1 MMRKFMILGTSI
13 LAATFAIALGGC
25 SASLDQLT
33 NMAAEKP
40 IEPASYGVWPSKR
53 QVDKGKFAYR
63 QGDFGIAVDA
73 FSKAVEEEKDNAE
86 AWLGLAASYDRLKR
100 FDHARRAYDVVI
112 QIVGNT
118 PTVLNNLGYHY
129 YLKGDMDSARRS
141 FDAALRADPNN
152 VVAKNNLA
160 LFWEPTAASDARPRD
175 RL

>member
-1 MMRKFMILGTSI
+1 MRKLSILGVCTMV
-13 LAATFAIALGGC
+13 AIAAVTLGGC
-25 SASLDQLT
+25 GTTLDQLT
-33 NMAAEKP
+33 SMAVEKP
-40 IEPASYGVWPSKR
+40 IEPASYGVWPSTR
-53 QVDKGKFAYR
+53 HVDKGKFAYR
-63 QGDFGIAVDA
+63 QGDFGLAVEA
-73 FSKAVEEEKDNAE
+73 FSKAVEEEKENGE

-100 FDHARRAYDVVI
+100 FDQARRAYDVVVK
-112 QIVGNT
+112 IVGHT

-160 LFWEPTAASDARPRD
+160 LFWEPAPLSEVRPRD

>member
-1 MMRKFMILGTSI
+1 MRKDLILGMSI
-13 LAATFAIALGGC
+13 LTVTAAVALGGC
-25 SASLDQLT
+25 GASLDQLT
-33 NMAAEKP
+33 SMAVEKP
-40 IEPASYGVWPSKR
+40 VEPASYGVWPSTR
-53 QVDKGKFAYR
+53 HLDKGKFAYR
-63 QGDFGIAVDA
+63 QGDFGLAAEA

-86 AWLGLAASYDRLKR
+86 ASLGLAASYDRLKR
-100 FDHARRAYDVVI
+100 FDQARRAYDVVVK
-112 QIVGNT
+112 IVGHT

-160 LFWEPTAASDARPRD
+160 LFWAPTPASDVRPRD

>member
-1 MMRKFMILGTSI
+1 MHTFLIRGMSI
-13 LAATFAIALGGC
+13 LTAAAALALGGC
-25 SASLDQLT
+25 GASLDQLT
-33 NMAAEKP
+33 SAAVEKP
-40 IEPASYGVWPSKR
+40 IEPESYRVWPSTR
-53 QVDKGKFAYR
+53 HIDKGKFAYR
-63 QGDFGIAVDA
+63 QGDFGLAVDA

-100 FDHARRAYDVVI
+100 FDQARRAYDVVVKF
-112 QIVGNT
+112 VGNT

-160 LFWEPTAASDARPRD
+160 LFWEPVPAGEPRPRD

>member
-1 MMRKFMILGTSI
+1 MMRKLLIQGMSI
-13 LAATFAIALGGC
+13 LVAAAALALGGC
-25 SASLDQLT
+25 GAGLDQLT
-33 NMAAEKP
+33 SLAVEKP
-40 IEPASYGVWPSKR
+40 IEPASYGVWPSTR
-53 QVDKGKFAYR
+53 HVDKGKFAYR
-63 QGDFGIAVDA
+63 QGDFGLAVEA
-73 FSKAVEEEKDNAE
+73 FSKAVEEEKENAE

-100 FDHARRAYDVVI
+100 FDQARRAYDVVVKF
-112 QIVGNT
+112 VGHT

-160 LFWEPTAASDARPRD
+160 LFWEPTTATGVRPRD

>member
-1 MMRKFMILGTSI
+1 MHTFLIRGLSI
-13 LAATFAIALGGC
+13 LAMTAAVALGGC
-25 SASLDQLT
+25 GASLDQLT
-33 NMAAEKP
+33 SAAVEKP
-40 IEPASYGVWPSKR
+40 IEPESYRVWPSTR
-53 QVDKGKFAYR
+53 HIDKGKFAYR
-63 QGDFGIAVDA
+63 QGDFGLAVDA

-100 FDHARRAYDVVI
+100 FDQARRAYDVVVKF
-112 QIVGNT
+112 VGNT

-160 LFWEPTAASDARPRD
+160 LFWEPVPAGEPRPRD

>member
-1 MMRKFMILGTSI
+1 MHTFLIRGMSI
-13 LAATFAIALGGC
+13 LATTAALALGGC
-25 SASLDQLT
+25 GTGLDQLT
-33 NMAAEKP
+33 SMAVEKP
-40 IEPASYGVWPSKR
+40 IEPASYGVWPSTR
-53 QVDKGKFAYR
+53 HLDKGKFAYR
-63 QGDFGIAVDA
+63 QGDFGLAVDA

-100 FDHARRAYDVVI
+100 FDQARRAYDVVI
-112 QIVGNT
+112 KFVGNT

-141 FDAALRADPNN
+141 FDAALLADPNN

-160 LFWEPTAASDARPRD
+160 LFWEPVPATEPRPRD